1 MIHFYRQNVADKWRH
16 YKRYLRPIYESTMI
30 KTQQTPDQE
39 VSVILVDDV
48 EIQRLNQMYRQ
59 LNQATDVLSF
69 VDEDSTYLGD
79 IFISVDAITRQAN
92 DYNHSIK
99 REFCFLVTHGLL
111 HLLGYDHE
119 TSDQRVNM
127 FNLQE
132 EILDGIARRKKTEV

>member
-79 IFISVDAITRQAN
+79 IFISVDAITRQSN
-92 DYNHSIK
+92 EYNHSIK

-119 TSDQRVNM
+119 TSDQRVEM

-132 EILDGIARRKKTEV
+132 EILDGIARRKKAEV

>member
-30 KTQQTPDQE
+30 KTQQTPVQD
-39 VSVILVDDV
+39 VIVILVDDV
-48 EIQRLNQMYRQ
+48 EIQRLNRMYRQ

-79 IFISVDAITRQAN
+79 IFISVDAITRQAS

>member
-79 IFISVDAITRQAN
+79 IFISVDAITRQAS

>member
-1 MIHFYRQNVADKWRH
+1 MIYFYRQNVADKWRH
-16 YKRYLRPIYESTMI
+16 YQRYLRPIYETTMK
-30 KTQQTPDQE
+30 KTQQNQQQE

-48 EIQRLNQMYRQ
+48 EITRLNHRYRN

-92 DYNHSIK
+92 EYNHSLK

-119 TSDQRVNM
+119 TSSQRLEM

-132 EILDGIARRKKTEV
+132 EILDGIARRKKAEV